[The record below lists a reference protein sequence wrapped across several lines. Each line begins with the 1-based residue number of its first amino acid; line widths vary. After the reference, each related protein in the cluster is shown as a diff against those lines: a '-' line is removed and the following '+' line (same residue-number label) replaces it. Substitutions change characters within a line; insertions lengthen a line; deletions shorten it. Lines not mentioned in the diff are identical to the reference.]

1 MRETEGLSA
10 SNVGNTNV
18 YRFDRGYTWF
28 VLIAASL
35 GFLFL
40 LGITAVN
47 RQEALSSPGLLC
59 AVVVMLLVA
68 VGIMAYT
75 LRRSK
80 RVLKIND
87 NGVCLQDGRGN
98 EISSIR
104 WVELGRVSERR
115 ELGQLALWDNA
126 GIRRVLVD
134 QLFQNFTAI
143 RSRILDEYA
152 KVFILKPLP
161 IEFRNPQP
169 LNYQSVFMAAA
180 FAFFVWAAWSANQ
193 QNEKGPSVLLGFF
206 AILCLISLLNLF
218 PGLRGPSVLFEDRL
232 VLRSL
237 FKTREIYKKEVAS
250 IDLNDLAN
258 QSGTR
263 FSFITL
269 KMGSG
274 EQVRLTFAYGS
285 ILEMYLTLRVWLAH

>member
-1 MRETEGLSA
+1 MYQTEGLTA

-18 YRFDRGYTWF
+18 YKFDRGYTWF

-35 GFLFL
+35 LFIFL
-40 LGITAVN
+40 LGITVAN
-47 RQEALSSPGLLC
+47 RQEALSSPGLLG
-59 AVVVMLLVA
+59 ADVVMLLVA
-68 VGIMAYT
+68 VGIMAYSV
-75 LRRSK
+75 RRSK
-80 RVLKIND
+80 RSLKIND
-87 NGVCLQDGRGN
+87 DGVFLQDGRGN

-115 ELGQLALWDNA
+115 ELGQLALWDKA
-126 GIRRVLVD
+126 GTRRVLVD

-152 KVFILKPLP
+152 KVFTIEPLP
-161 IEFRNPQP
+161 IEFRNPYP
-169 LNYQSVFMAAA
+169 LNYQSVLMAAIV
-180 FAFFVWAAWSANQ
+180 AFFVWGSWSANR
-193 QNEKGPSVLLGFF
+193 QNASGPSVILAFF
-206 AILCLISLLNLF
+206 AILGLVNLLKLY
-218 PGLRGPSVLFEDRL
+218 PGLRGPSVLFDDRL

-250 IDLNDLAN
+250 IDLNDRAN

-263 FSFITL
+263 FSLIAL

-274 EQVRLTFAYGS
+274 EQVKITFAYGS
-285 ILEMYLTLRVWLAH
+285 ILEMYLTLRAWLAH